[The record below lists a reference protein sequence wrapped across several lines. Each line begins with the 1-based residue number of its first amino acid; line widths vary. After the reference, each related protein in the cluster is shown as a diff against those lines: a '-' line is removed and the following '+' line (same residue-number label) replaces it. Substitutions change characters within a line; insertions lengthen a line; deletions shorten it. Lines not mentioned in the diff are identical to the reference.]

1 MQRRTAV
8 GRLAAAAAGLSLGTV
23 PSLEAALP
31 LEENSFTV
39 TSTNLA
45 ASSGVVTCPVCQ
57 EMADALDLT
66 PAGPC
71 LGCADQNPALRA
83 EPYADAFWV
92 LSPRQV
98 RRLEREIERLAAEL
112 GRMNETFA
120 RLQRQQIAEG
130 GDAYDQA
137 MESEGN
143 RWQALQRELHLLQML
158 RAASRQFRG

>member
-23 PSLEAALP
+23 PRLEAALP
-31 LEENSFTV
+31 LEQNSFTV

-71 LGCADQNPALRA
+71 LGCADQSPTLRA
-83 EPYADAFWV
+83 EPYSDTFWV
-92 LSPRQV
+92 LSPRQI

-130 GDAYDQA
+130 GDGYDQA
-137 MESEGN
+137 MELERN